1 MLNSLSDSVYILQ
14 KLKCP
19 TGKRMLSPFHSKS
32 NSKLNI
38 VDIVNFH
45 SSSISVPKKIKI
57 KIAFSAR
64 LYNKIGCPLQEGI
77 PSVRSLN
84 SCHVPIF
91 KW

>member
-1 MLNSLSDSVYILQ
+1 
-14 KLKCP
+14 
-19 TGKRMLSPFHSKS
+19 MLSPFHSKS

-57 KIAFSAR
+57 KVAFSAR
-64 LYNKIGCPLQEGI
+64 LYNKIGRLLQEGI
-77 PSVRSLN
+77 PNSVISY

>member
-1 MLNSLSDSVYILQ
+1 MLNSLSDSIYIWQ
-14 KLKCP
+14 KLKESNV
-19 TGKRMLSPFHSKS
+19 KQMLSPFHSKS

-38 VDIVNFH
+38 VDFVNFH

-57 KIAFSAR
+57 KVAFSAR
-64 LYNKIGCPLQEGI
+64 LYNKIGCPLQAGI
-77 PSVRSLN
+77 PSVRSH